1 MSCIAIIPARAG
13 SKGLPGKNT
22 ALIEGKSLIQLAIE
36 TALSVPQITRV
47 VVTSDDVSIQKIS
60 NDLGVEVVVRPA
72 ELAQDNSPIESAI
85 LHALAELKLAPTS
98 TDVLTIIQPTS
109 PLRDKQLLATSISN
123 FIQNGSQG
131 SLFGVVEVEH
141 HPAKMLVVDG
151 EFVVPFTKVED
162 LSAPR
167 QRLGRVVRQ
176 SGSIYITNLQQ
187 FLSLGTL
194 FINPVG
200 WVAVDDA
207 EAIDIDS
214 LSDLEYARKFSRE
227 KHKQL
232 NRSTDQP

>member
-22 ALIEGKSLIQLAIE
+22 ALIEGKSLVQLAIE
-36 TALSVPQITRV
+36 TALSIPEITRV
-47 VVTSDDVSIQKIS
+47 VVTSDDVPVQKIAS
-60 NDLGVEVVVRPA
+60 DLGAEIVVRPA

-85 LHALAELKLAPTS
+85 LHALASLNLDPTS
-98 TDVLTIIQPTS
+98 TDVLTVIQPTS
-109 PLRDKQLLATSISN
+109 PLRDKQLLATSISK
-123 FIQNGSQG
+123 FINNKSQG
-131 SLFGVVEVEH
+131 SVFGVVEVEH

-151 EFVVPFTKVED
+151 EFVVPFTKIED

-167 QRLGRVVRQ
+167 QQLQRVVRQ

-200 WVAVDDA
+200 WVAVSGA
-207 EAIDIDS
+207 EAIDIDTAQ
-214 LSDLEYARKFSRE
+214 DLALAQETAREIANK
-227 KHKQL
+227 L
-232 NRSTDQP
+232 V

>member
-22 ALIEGKSLIQLAIE
+22 ALIEGKSLVQLAIE
-36 TALSVPQITRV
+36 SALSIPEITRV
-47 VVTSDDVSIQKIS
+47 VVTSDDVSVQKIAS
-60 NDLGVEVVVRPA
+60 DLGAEVVVRPA
-72 ELAQDNSPIESAI
+72 GLAQDNSPIESAI
-85 LHALAELKLAPTS
+85 LHALAELNLDPTS
-98 TDVLTIIQPTS
+98 TDVLTVIQPTS

-123 FIQNGSQG
+123 FIKNGSQG

-141 HPAKMLVVDG
+141 HPAKMLVVNG

-167 QRLGRVVRQ
+167 QQLNRVVRQ

-187 FLSLGTL
+187 FLSHGTL

-200 WVAVDDA
+200 WVAVSGA
-207 EAIDIDS
+207 EAIDIDTAQ
-214 LSDLEYARKFSRE
+214 DLALAQETARELANK
-227 KHKQL
+227 L
-232 NRSTDQP
+232 V

>member
-22 ALIEGKSLIQLAIE
+22 ALIEGKSLVQLAIE
-36 TALSVPQITRV
+36 SALSIPEITRV
-47 VVTSDDVSIQKIS
+47 VVTSDDVSVQKIAS
-60 NDLGVEVVVRPA
+60 DLGAEVVVRPA
-72 ELAQDNSPIESAI
+72 ELAQDNSSIESAI
-85 LHALAELKLAPTS
+85 LHALAELNLDPTS
-98 TDVLTIIQPTS
+98 TDVLTVIQPTS

-123 FIQNGSQG
+123 FIKNGSQG

-141 HPAKMLVVDG
+141 HPAKMLVVNG

-167 QRLGRVVRQ
+167 QQLDRVVRQ

-200 WVAVDDA
+200 WVAVSGA
-207 EAIDIDS
+207 EAIDIDTAQ
-214 LSDLEYARKFSRE
+214 DLALAQETARELANK
-227 KHKQL
+227 L
-232 NRSTDQP
+232 V

>member
-13 SKGLPGKNT
+13 SKGLPGKNIS
-22 ALIEGKSLIQLAIE
+22 LIDGKSLVQLAIE
-36 TALSVPQITRV
+36 TALSIPEITRV
-47 VVTSDDVSIQKIS
+47 VVTSDDISVQKIA

-85 LHALAELKLAPTS
+85 LHALAELNLDPTT

-109 PLRDKQLLATSISN
+109 PLRDKQLLATSISS
-123 FIQNGSQG
+123 FIKNGSQG
-131 SLFGVVEVEH
+131 SLFGVVEAEH
-141 HPAKMLVVDG
+141 HPAKMLVVNG

-167 QRLGRVVRQ
+167 QQLQRVVRQ

-200 WVAVDDA
+200 WVAVSGA

-214 LSDLEYARKFSRE
+214 AQDLALAQETAREIANK
-227 KHKQL
+227 L
-232 NRSTDQP
+232 V

>member
-22 ALIEGKSLIQLAIE
+22 ALIEGKSLVQLAIE
-36 TALSVPQITRV
+36 SALSIPEITRV
-47 VVTSDDVSIQKIS
+47 VVTSDDVSVQKIAS
-60 NDLGVEVVVRPA
+60 DLGAEVVVRPA

-85 LHALAELKLAPTS
+85 LHALAELNLDPTS
-98 TDVLTIIQPTS
+98 TDVLTVIQPTS

-123 FIQNGSQG
+123 FIKNGSQG

-141 HPAKMLVVDG
+141 HPAKMLVVNG

-167 QRLGRVVRQ
+167 QQLDRVVRQ

-200 WVAVDDA
+200 WVAVSGA
-207 EAIDIDS
+207 EAIDIDTAQ
-214 LSDLEYARKFSRE
+214 DLALAQKTARELANK
-227 KHKQL
+227 L
-232 NRSTDQP
+232 V

>member
-22 ALIEGKSLIQLAIE
+22 ELINGKSLVQLAIE
-36 TALSVPQITRV
+36 TALSIPEITRV
-47 VVTSDDVSIQKIS
+47 VVTSDDISVQKIAK
-60 NDLGVEVVVRPA
+60 DLGVEVVVRPA

-85 LHALAELKLAPTS
+85 LHALADLNTDLTS

-109 PLRDKQLLATSISN
+109 PLRDKQLLATSISS
-123 FIQNGSQG
+123 FIKNGSQG

-151 EFVVPFTKVED
+151 EFVVPFTKVAD

-167 QRLGRVVRQ
+167 QQLDRIVRQ

-187 FLSLGTL
+187 FLTLGTL
-194 FINPVG
+194 FINPVR
-200 WVAVDDA
+200 WVAVDGA
-207 EAIDIDS
+207 EAIDIDTAEDLALAQKTAQETANK
-214 LSDLEYARKFSRE
+214 LS
-227 KHKQL
+227 
-232 NRSTDQP
+232 

>member
-22 ALIEGKSLIQLAIE
+22 ALIEGKSLVQLAIE
-36 TALSVPQITRV
+36 SALSIPEITRV
-47 VVTSDDVSIQKIS
+47 VVTSDDVSVQKIAS
-60 NDLGVEVVVRPA
+60 DLGAEVVVRPA
-72 ELAQDNSPIESAI
+72 ELAQDNSSIESAI
-85 LHALAELKLAPTS
+85 IHALAELNLDPTS
-98 TDVLTIIQPTS
+98 TDVLTVIQPTS

-123 FIQNGSQG
+123 FIKNGSQG

-141 HPAKMLVVDG
+141 HPAKMLVVNG

-167 QRLGRVVRQ
+167 QQLDRVVRQ

-200 WVAVDDA
+200 WVAVSGA
-207 EAIDIDS
+207 EAIDIDTAQ
-214 LSDLEYARKFSRE
+214 DLALAQKTARELANK
-227 KHKQL
+227 L
-232 NRSTDQP
+232 V

>member
-13 SKGLPGKNT
+13 SKGLPGKNI
-22 ALIEGKSLIQLAIE
+22 ALIDGKSLVQLAIE
-36 TALSVPQITRV
+36 TALSIPDITQV
-47 VVTSDDVSIQKIS
+47 VVTSDDVSVQKIAS
-60 NDLGVEVVVRPA
+60 DLGAEVVVRPA

-85 LHALAELKLAPTS
+85 LHALAALNIDPTS
-98 TDVLTIIQPTS
+98 TDVLTVIQPTS

-123 FIQNGSQG
+123 FIKNGSQG

-141 HPAKMLVVDG
+141 HPAKMLVVNG

-167 QRLGRVVRQ
+167 QQLDRVVRQ

-200 WVAVDDA
+200 WVAVSGA
-207 EAIDIDS
+207 EAIDIDTAQ
-214 LSDLEYARKFSRE
+214 DLALAQKTARELANK
-227 KHKQL
+227 L
-232 NRSTDQP
+232 V

>member
-22 ALIEGKSLIQLAIE
+22 ALVEGKSLVQLAIE
-36 TALSVPQITRV
+36 SALSIPEITRV
-47 VVTSDDVSIQKIS
+47 VVTSDDVPVQKIAS
-60 NDLGVEVVVRPA
+60 DLGAEVVVRPA

-85 LHALAELKLAPTS
+85 LHALASLNLEPTS
-98 TDVLTIIQPTS
+98 TDVLTVIQPTS

-123 FIQNGSQG
+123 FIKNGSQG
-131 SLFGVVEVEH
+131 SVFGVVEVEH
-141 HPAKMLVVDG
+141 HPAKMLVINGD
-151 EFVVPFTKVED
+151 FVVPFTKVED

-167 QRLGRVVRQ
+167 QQLNRVVRQ

-200 WVAVDDA
+200 WVAVSGA
-207 EAIDIDS
+207 EAIDIDTAQ
-214 LSDLEYARKFSRE
+214 DLALAQETAREIANK
-227 KHKQL
+227 L
-232 NRSTDQP
+232 V

>member
-22 ALIEGKSLIQLAIE
+22 ALIEGKSLVQLAIE
-36 TALSVPQITRV
+36 SALSIPDITRV
-47 VVTSDDVSIQKIS
+47 VVTSDDVSVQKIAS
-60 NDLGVEVVVRPA
+60 DLGAEVVVRPV
-72 ELAQDNSPIESAI
+72 ELAQDNSSIESAI
-85 LHALAELKLAPTS
+85 LHALAELNLDPTS
-98 TDVLTIIQPTS
+98 TDVLTVIQPTS

-123 FIQNGSQG
+123 FIKNGSQG

-141 HPAKMLVVDG
+141 HPAKMLVVNG

-167 QRLGRVVRQ
+167 QQLDRVVRQ

-200 WVAVDDA
+200 WVAVSGA
-207 EAIDIDS
+207 EAIDIDTAQ
-214 LSDLEYARKFSRE
+214 DLALAQKTARELANK
-227 KHKQL
+227 L
-232 NRSTDQP
+232 V

>member
-1 MSCIAIIPARAG
+1 MSCIAIIPARGG

-22 ALIEGKSLIQLAIE
+22 ALIEGKSLVQLAIE
-36 TALSVPQITRV
+36 SALSIPEITRV
-47 VVTSDDVSIQKIS
+47 VVTSDDVSVQKIAS
-60 NDLGVEVVVRPA
+60 DLGAEVVVRPA
-72 ELAQDNSPIESAI
+72 GLAQDNSPIESAI
-85 LHALAELKLAPTS
+85 LHALAELNLDPTS
-98 TDVLTIIQPTS
+98 TDVLTVIQPTS

-123 FIQNGSQG
+123 FIKNGSQG

-141 HPAKMLVVDG
+141 HPAKMLVVNG

-167 QRLGRVVRQ
+167 QQLDRVVRQ

-200 WVAVDDA
+200 WVAVSGA
-207 EAIDIDS
+207 EAIDIDTAQ
-214 LSDLEYARKFSRE
+214 DLALAQKTARELANK
-227 KHKQL
+227 L
-232 NRSTDQP
+232 V

>member
-22 ALIEGKSLIQLAIE
+22 ALIEGKSLVQLAIE
-36 TALSVPQITRV
+36 TALSIPEITRV
-47 VVTSDDVSIQKIS
+47 VVTSDDVSVQKIAS
-60 NDLGVEVVVRPA
+60 DLGAEIVVRPA
-72 ELAQDNSPIESAI
+72 ELAQDNSAIESAI
-85 LHALAELKLAPTS
+85 LHALVALKLDPTS
-98 TDVLTIIQPTS
+98 TDVLTVIQPTS

-123 FIQNGSQG
+123 FIKNGSQG
-131 SLFGVVEVEH
+131 SVFGVVEVEH
-141 HPAKMLVVDG
+141 HPAKMLVVNG

-167 QRLGRVVRQ
+167 QQLQRVVRQ

-200 WVAVDDA
+200 WVAVSGA

-214 LSDLEYARKFSRE
+214 AQDLALAQETAREIANK
-227 KHKQL
+227 L
-232 NRSTDQP
+232 V